1 MRACG
6 VPGRRQYRDSANLLE
21 AVNQLSTHFDG
32 YNDIPKVAELQKKY
46 GVIKS
51 TLRSNVFEDFHSSWM
66 PSVIEQDPS
75 SAPRLAD
82 ACLVVG

>member
-1 MRACG
+1 MAL
-6 VPGRRQYRDSANLLE
+6 RRQYRDSANLLE

-46 GVIKS
+46 GVIKAS
-51 TLRSNVFEDFHSSWM
+51 LRSSVFDDFHTTWM

-75 SAPRLAD
+75 AVGPVLVAPKLTH
-82 ACLVVG
+82 